1 MDKIKCKSY
10 LETSKFKIQ
19 ICRPRGCQ
27 EPDTQVASLGCTH
40 YFPALAFL
48 WLILA
53 SLIHTGQIVLSGVI
67 SYNTPARSQII
78 MKITMIRVYICK
90 FLVRHYV

>member
-1 MDKIKCKSY
+1 MR
-10 LETSKFKIQ
+10 LKFEIQ
-19 ICRPRGCQ
+19 ISRPRGCQ

-53 SLIHTGQIVLSGVI
+53 SLITAHELSL
-67 SYNTPARSQII
+67 SSAAT
-78 MKITMIRVYICK
+78 
-90 FLVRHYV
+90 